1 MLIQRPFY
9 FWAQRFL
16 YLSSNAVLILL
27 FLLFPFQKRFRAFLS
42 NFSDRMIPADLV
54 VPDFFYRHIEFF
66 PGDLVIFV
74 LVLLVLLQ
82 APKTLSGKL
91 FATPVRWLALFCLTA
106 FFSISLSPARHYLL
120 QYVRLLQ
127 FSTMILLFCAIEYIV
142 TQNRIRQ
149 LFKWIAWAVV
159 ITVGVQCIIACMQYF
174 SQSPLGL
181 HKIGEPPL
189 HWFSFPNPGKQRWI
203 FDQIS
208 HFELPLNVLYRATGL
223 FSHPNVFGGFVFFS
237 LLNASYLYV
246 IYREKWIK
254 WVVTSLIFLHFLAL
268 SISFCRAAM
277 TACII
282 GTVVWTVIQYF
293 WMEDFTYRKELKKI
307 WLLFFISSVICLALF
322 YQQFFNRG
330 GIINYNQVVQHA
342 DGERIV
348 YQEAALKMIKANPWF
363 GIGFNNFQLCNN
375 PIQFGL
381 FLCAKVHN
389 IYLLIAVETGII
401 GFSFFIAFLL
411 SILKKAMKKPFSQEQ
426 ALFLSIFIGF
436 LWIGCCDY
444 YFVEQMYGKIL
455 FFTSLALLN
464 AIAQKAAIPQPCHV
478 KKRAFLPRS

>member
-1 MLIQRPFY
+1 
-9 FWAQRFL
+9 
-16 YLSSNAVLILL
+16 
-27 FLLFPFQKRFRAFLS
+27 
-42 NFSDRMIPADLV
+42 MIPADLV

-66 PGDLVIFV
+66 PSDLVIFV

-91 FATPVRWLALFCLTA
+91 LTIPVRWLTLFCLTA
-106 FFSISLSPARHYLL
+106 FFSIAFSPARYYLL

-142 TQNRIRQ
+142 AQNRIHQ
-149 LFKWIAWAVV
+149 LIKWIAWAVV
-159 ITVGVQCIIACMQYF
+159 ITVGMQCIIACMQYF

-203 FDQIS
+203 FDQSS

-223 FSHPNVFGGFVFFS
+223 FSHPNVFGGFLFFS
-237 LLNASYLYV
+237 LLNTSYLYV
-246 IYREKWIK
+246 IHREKWIK
-254 WVVTSLIFLHFLAL
+254 WILTSLIFLHFFAL

-277 TACII
+277 IACII
-282 GTVVWTVIQYF
+282 GIVVWTVIQYF
-293 WMEDFTYRKELKKI
+293 WMEDFTYRREVKNV
-307 WLLFFISSVICLALF
+307 WLLFLISSVICLALF

-330 GIINYNQVVQHA
+330 GIINYNQVVQYA

-348 YQEAALKMIKANPWF
+348 YQEVALKMIKANPLL

-401 GFSFFIAFLL
+401 GFIFFGTFLF
-411 SILKKAMKKPFSQEQ
+411 SILKRAMKKPFSQEQ

-444 YFVEQMYGKIL
+444 YFLEQMYGKIL

-464 AIAQKAAIPQPCHV
+464 AIAQKVAISQPCHV